1 MKSRT
6 CGGRVPALSPL
17 FAWIRLLVFMPLT
30 VIPYRVDAGSPFL
43 VRVEMV
49 EFAFHPSTI
58 RLSAGRPVTL
68 LFINRGQLAHQFES
82 AYLRATSALVVNDTV
97 RVEAAGVDLVRLQ
110 PGAAAKVTFL
120 PSARGRFSF
129 ACTIEGHRE
138 AGMVGSFDI
147 R

>member
-1 MKSRT
+1 MRSSRRW
-6 CGGRVPALSPL
+6 GRVPVLSPL
-17 FAWIRLLVFMPLT
+17 FAWIRLLVFIPLT
-30 VIPYRVDAGSPFL
+30 VIPCQVDAGSPIV

-58 RLSAGRPVTL
+58 RLSPGRPVTL
-68 LFINRGQLAHQFES
+68 LLVNRGQLAHQFES
-82 AYLRATSALVVNDTV
+82 ASLRATSALVVNDTL
-97 RVEAAGVDLVRLQ
+97 RVEAGGVDLVRLQ